1 MNNYG
6 TGAEKVC
13 RFVFTRSFDMLG
25 MTKFFGCARNEN
37 LFGAFLLTECAYSE

>member
-6 TGAEKVC
+6 TGAKKVC
-13 RFVFTRSFDMLG
+13 RFVSTRSFDMLR

-37 LFGAFLLTECAYSE
+37 LFVVYL